1 VRPTR
6 HRSGVARS
14 ARSGDLPA
22 ALLAPLGVCLL
33 LLGWIALSALGVQAA
48 DWSLLLYGL
57 ANLIVFTD
65 ALDFGLRLY
74 AHRRHTAVAGELGR
88 DEVRELSIDLGAAR
102 RAGMGRAAVRP
113 YAIVASIFNLG
124 DELDDFMERLQP
136 YRERVWLISDGS
148 TDNSAQRLRQAGW
161 RCLEDPTNRH
171 KPGALRRLLATLPA
185 RIETVMVIDPDVRIL
200 SRQEGSAVE
209 LERVIA
215 DLQQSGAAAACPRI
229 AVERDGFL
237 GRFQALEYALTC
249 VVGRRS
255 LADYGVTSGVSIYR
269 RDALERALAEHS
281 LSIYAE
287 DLETAVILLRDG
299 AQIYYDGRLVV
310 STRGP
315 ASLRHWFSQRVGW
328 YYGLLR
334 VYTRYF
340 RELWLISRRAP
351 FAMYNFI
358 AYLGVIGLGLHVL
371 RIASAAVVVG
381 SVSVILGNLFVSDAL
396 PDARAFNPLYF
407 VTAVSGY
414 LTLGALA
421 LLLVVPRRERA
432 YVAPIV
438 PIYFLYVLMHIAPIT
453 VGFANWVTLQ
463 LWHRRLF
470 RDHYQSHEDL
480 AFAGPPPTAGLPTAR
495 PRASPPRRA
504 PWARAGFPPAA
515 PSGTRVAR

>member
-1 VRPTR
+1 MRRVQR
-6 HRSGVARS
+6 RSGVVRGARTG
-14 ARSGDLPA
+14 RLPA

-33 LLGWIALSALGVQAA
+33 LLGWIALAALDVQPA
-48 DWSLLLYGL
+48 DWSLLVYGL

-102 RAGMGRAAVRP
+102 RAGTGSGAVRP

-124 DELDDFMERLQP
+124 DDLDDFVERLQP

-148 TDNSAQRLRQAGW
+148 TDHSAQRLRQAGW
-161 RCLEDPTNRH
+161 RCLEDPANRH

-185 RIETVMVIDPDVRIL
+185 RIETVMVIDPDVRICGPH
-200 SRQEGSAVE
+200 EGSAVD

-229 AVERDGFL
+229 AIERDGFL

-287 DLETAVILLRDG
+287 DFETAVILLRDG

-310 STRGP
+310 STQGP
-315 ASLRHWFSQRVGW
+315 VSLRHWFSQRVGW

-340 RELWLISRRAP
+340 RELWLISWRAP

-358 AYLGVIGLGLHVL
+358 AYMGVIGLGLHVL
-371 RIASAAVVVG
+371 RIASAAVVLG
-381 SVSVILGNLFVSDAL
+381 SVAVILGNLFVFDAL
-396 PDARAFNPLYF
+396 PDTRAFNPLYL
-407 VTAVSGY
+407 VTAVGGY
-414 LTLGALA
+414 LTLGVLA
-421 LLLVVPRRERA
+421 LFLIVPRRERA
-432 YVAPIV
+432 YIAPIV
-438 PIYFLYVLMHIAPIT
+438 PLYFIYVLLHIVPIT

-463 LWHRRLF
+463 LWQRRLF
-470 RDHYQSHEDL
+470 RDHYQSHEDGVAL
-480 AFAGPPPTAGLPTAR
+480 AGVPDMGKR
-495 PRASPPRRA
+495 
-504 PWARAGFPPAA
+504 
-515 PSGTRVAR
+515 TRVS